1 MYEVEFAIQAADIK
15 TAFEKAR
22 IPTTGIDFDAINGRI
37 LNGVGEAPA
46 TSMGFSPSYDTGARG
61 PTPRVSVFQ
70 PIRVTCSFPGY
81 IVKGT
86 GNASRHYL
94 TQNDVRFFER
104 LVKLYARR
112 PDLGPEITIGVTIRR
127 LLEENEPS
135 TANTTS
141 ATQLYSAVTNYERV
155 LVFEAGGNNS
165 SYAIGF
171 DALTRPSETYIERYD
186 GPDDEG
192 DGEQG

>member
-1 MYEVEFAIQAADIK
+1 MYEVDFSINTAQIR
-15 TAFEKAR
+15 TAFQKAR
-22 IPTTGIDFDAINGRI
+22 LPVDDIDWDALNDRI

-61 PTPRVSVFQ
+61 PTPRVGVFQ

-104 LVKLYARR
+104 LAKLYARR
-112 PDLGPEITIGVTIRR
+112 ADLGPEITIGVTIRR

-135 TANTTS
+135 DANTTS
-141 ATQLYSAVTNYERV
+141 ATDLYSAVTNYERV

-171 DALTRPSETYIERYD
+171 AALTRPSETEVENYGEN
-186 GPDDEG
+186 EG
-192 DGEQG
+192 